1 MSSPND
7 DKPWTFMTNHAQVL
21 LCLADDP
28 NVRLR
33 DVAAK
38 VGITERAAQSM
49 VADLAHAGYVT
60 RMRVGRRNR
69 YEVHRN
75 VPLRHPLDAELTV
88 GVLLDALLPRRRP
101 VSRPSRPAAVA
112 ELV

>member
-38 VGITERAAQSM
+38 VGITERAAQRIL
-49 VADLAHAGYVT
+49 ADLVERARA
-60 RMRVGRRNR
+60 GRRNTYTVDR
-69 YEVHRN
+69 ERMM
-75 VPLRHPLDAELTV
+75 RHDAQDGHEIGDLLDLLGSSPDELT
-88 GVLLDALLPRRRP
+88 DQER
-101 VSRPSRPAAVA
+101 
-112 ELV
+112 